1 MSTLTD
7 MPLPLQERYKGPDT
21 AVMILNW
28 NGAEMMRRFLPEVV
42 RTTPTDI
49 ADVIVVD
56 NGSTDNSLQVLAD
69 EFPTV
74 KVIAFDTNY
83 GFAEGYNR
91 AVAMVEH
98 QYVVLLNSDVATTD
112 GWLDGLRAE
121 MHDNDDV
128 AACQPKILSVE
139 RPGMFE
145 YAGAC
150 GGYIDRHGYPYCRG
164 RIFGTVEADEGQYDT
179 PADVHW
185 ASGAAL
191 MVRRKLYIEAGG
203 LDADFFAHMEEI
215 DLCWRLRLMG
225 YRLRVVPSSKVYHL
239 GGGSLPV
246 GNPRKTY
253 LNFRNNLLMLYKNL
267 PHHVRGKALIVRR
280 LLDTIAWAKSVA
292 TFHMADAGAILR
304 AHRDFRRM
312 KHNYDTIRDPWYNL
326 LQGTPD
332 ILISYYLKGK
342 KKYSSL

>member
-1 MSTLTD
+1 M
-7 MPLPLQERYKGPDT
+7 KDT

-28 NGAEMMRRFLPEVV
+28 NGAEMMRLFLPEVV
-42 RTTPTDI
+42 RTTPEDE

-56 NGSTDNSLQVLAD
+56 NGSTDNSLKVLAE

-91 AVAMVEH
+91 ALASVEH
-98 QYVVLLNSDVATTD
+98 EYVVLLNSDVATSE
-112 GWLDGLRAE
+112 GWLDGLREE
-121 MHDNDDV
+121 MRDHADV
-128 AACQPKILSVE
+128 AACQPKIMSVE
-139 RPGMFE
+139 RPDMFE

-164 RIFGTVEADEGQYDT
+164 RIFGTVETDRGQYDT
-179 PADVHW
+179 PADVDW

-191 MVRRKLYIEAGG
+191 MVRRRAYLDAGG
-203 LDADFFAHMEEI
+203 LDSAFFAHMEEI
-215 DLCWRLRLMG
+215 DLCWRLRHRG
-225 YRLRVVPSSKVYHL
+225 YRVTVVPSSKIYHL
-239 GGGSLPV
+239 GGGSLPA

-267 PHHVRGKALIVRR
+267 PHKGRRKALIVRR

-292 TFHMADAGAILR
+292 SMQWGDAGAILR

-312 KHNYDTIRDPWYNL
+312 KHAYDTLPSPAENL
-326 LQGTPD
+326 IKGAPD
-332 ILISYYLKGK
+332 ILTSYYLKGK
-342 KKYSSL
+342 KEYSRLRQ

>member
-1 MSTLTD
+1 MEESSGHQR
-7 MPLPLQERYKGPDT
+7 PAT

-42 RTTPTDI
+42 RTTPAAV

-56 NGSTDNSLQVLAD
+56 NGSTDSSLEVLAG
-69 EFPTV
+69 EFPSV
-74 KVIAFDTNY
+74 KVMALGSNY

-91 AVAMVEH
+91 ALAAVDH
-98 QYVVLLNSDVATTD
+98 DYVVLLNSDVATCG
-112 GWLDGLRAE
+112 GWIEPLIEE
-121 MHDNDDV
+121 MRRNDDV
-128 AACQPKILSVE
+128 AATQPKIMSVE
-139 RPGMFE
+139 NPDTFE

-164 RIFGTVEADEGQYDT
+164 RIFGTVEEDCGQYDT
-179 PADVHW
+179 PADVAW

-191 MVRRKLYIEAGG
+191 MIKRRLYLEAGG
-203 LDADFFAHMEEI
+203 LDASFFAHMEEI

-225 YRLRVVPSSKVYHL
+225 KRVTVVPQSKVYHL

-267 PHHVRGKALIVRR
+267 PHKERKKALIVRR

-292 TFHMADAGAILR
+292 TFKWGDAGAILR
-304 AHRDFRRM
+304 AHRDFRKM
-312 KHNYDTIRDPWYNL
+312 KHLYDNL
-326 LQGTPD
+326 PSPAENLTSGAPD
-332 ILISYYLKGK
+332 ILTSYYLKGK
-342 KKYSSL
+342 KKFSQL